1 MDNRLP
7 RSDSGQPWFPN
18 VGKWLIVFG
27 IVLFV
32 IANS

>member
-1 MDNRLP
+1 ML
-7 RSDSGQPWFPN
+7 RSDPDQQWFPN